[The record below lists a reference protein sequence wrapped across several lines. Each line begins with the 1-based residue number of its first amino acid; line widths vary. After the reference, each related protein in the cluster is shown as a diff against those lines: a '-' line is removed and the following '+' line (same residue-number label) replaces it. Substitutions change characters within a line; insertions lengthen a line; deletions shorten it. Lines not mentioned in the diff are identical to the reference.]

1 MWALL
6 ISLFVASVVCAF
18 KLVHTFTDW
27 ADRLGA
33 AHITAVAGLSIAF
46 FISALVPVDVAN
58 AGGCSLPLTG
68 APVPASERDEA
79 LARAADLRSVLSV
92 SWVCLFAY
100 FFAALPFA
108 YSWSEASLMTPRPT
122 APRALAQAV
131 GFTAIFMLLGAM
143 LGVLGSASGML
154 PEAIA
159 REPWAQQLLAE
170 EGTAGGAVLDALL
183 AACVWLGQATLCT
196 YGAVGVSRLPSLL
209 LLGGGGSGSGGGGG
223 GGGGYESRAI
233 APAPSYSS
241 HSTPQGDPRDP
252 MSYQVRLTTASTI
265 PKPRTSSHNNPATS
279 PSARP
284 AFRSAAPAG

>member
-108 YSWSEASLMTPRPT
+108 YSWSGR
-122 APRALAQAV
+122 
-131 GFTAIFMLLGAM
+131 
-143 LGVLGSASGML
+143 
-154 PEAIA
+154 
-159 REPWAQQLLAE
+159 
-170 EGTAGGAVLDALL
+170 
-183 AACVWLGQATLCT
+183 
-196 YGAVGVSRLPSLL
+196 
-209 LLGGGGSGSGGGGG
+209 
-223 GGGGYESRAI
+223 
-233 APAPSYSS
+233 
-241 HSTPQGDPRDP
+241 
-252 MSYQVRLTTASTI
+252 
-265 PKPRTSSHNNPATS
+265 
-279 PSARP
+279 
-284 AFRSAAPAG
+284 RS

>member
-223 GGGGYESRAI
+223 GGGLGGGGGGGGGGV
-233 APAPSYSS
+233 PFVP
-241 HSTPQGDPRDP
+241 
-252 MSYQVRLTTASTI
+252 
-265 PKPRTSSHNNPATS
+265 
-279 PSARP
+279 
-284 AFRSAAPAG
+284 